1 MKTVRILAV
10 ALVLVLI
17 AGGAYW
23 LFARPAPVATVAP
36 QRGEA
41 AQIVYATG
49 VIEPR
54 VWAKVT
60 PLIRERIVSLC
71 DCEGKPIELGAELA
85 RLDSREAEAT
95 LAELKARQKLAAAE
109 HERQLVLAGRNV
121 ASIRDLDQARSELA
135 QLEALIAGQTAKLE
149 TYVLRSPMRGQVLR
163 KDGEVGEIVDP
174 GTILFWVG
182 EPKPL
187 WVIADVNEEDIPQVT
202 VGQKALLRSDAFPGQ
217 ALPATVDSITP
228 KGDPVAK
235 TYRVRLALPD
245 DTPVRIGMT
254 VDVNIINRTV
264 PNALLIP
271 TEAVNGTAV
280 FTVDSDNRARRRT
293 LEIGI
298 RGIRDF
304 EVLSGLAE
312 GDRVITP
319 FPETLAD
326 GARVAPEGG

>member
-1 MKTVRILAV
+1 MKTVRILSA
-10 ALVLVLI
+10 VLVLALI
-17 AGGAYW
+17 VGGAYW
-23 LFARPAPVATVAP
+23 LFARPTPVQTVAP
-36 QRGEA
+36 RRGEA

-49 VIEPR
+49 VVEPR

-71 DCEGKPIELGAELA
+71 DCEGEPVEFGAELA

-121 ASIRDLDQARSELA
+121 ASVRDLDQARSELA

-149 TYVLRSPMRGQVLR
+149 NYVLRSPMQGLVLR

-187 WVIADVNEEDIPQVT
+187 WVIADVNEEDIPQVA

-254 VDVNIINRTV
+254 VDVNIVNRTV

-271 TEAVNGTAV
+271 TEAVNGDAV
-280 FTVDSDNRARRRT
+280 FTVDADNRARRRT

-304 EVLSGLAE
+304 QVLSGLAE

>member
-1 MKTVRILAV
+1 MKTVRILSV
-10 ALVLVLI
+10 VLVLALI
-17 AGGAYW
+17 AGAAFW
-23 LFARPAPVATVAP
+23 LFGRPAAVATAAP
-36 QRGEA
+36 RRGEA

-54 VWAKVT
+54 IWAKVT
-60 PLIRERIVSLC
+60 PMVQERITAMC
-71 DCEGKPIELGAELA
+71 DCESEPVEPGAELA

-95 LAELKARQKLAAAE
+95 LAELKARHKLASAE
-109 HERQLVLAGRNV
+109 HDRQLVLAGRNV
-121 ASIRDLDQARSELA
+121 ASVQALDQARSELS

-149 TYVLRSPMRGQVLR
+149 NYVLRAPMRGLVLR

-187 WVIADVNEEDIPQVT
+187 WVIADVNEEDIPLVA
-202 VGQKALLRSDAFPGQ
+202 VGQKALLRADAFPGQ

-254 VDVNIINRTV
+254 VDVNIVNRTV
-264 PNALLIP
+264 PNALLVP
-271 TEAVNGTAV
+271 TEAVAGDAV
-280 FTVDSDNRARRRT
+280 FVVDGDSRARRRT
-293 LEIGI
+293 IAAGI
-298 RGIRDF
+298 RGIRDI

-312 GDRVITP
+312 GDRVISP
-319 FPETLAD
+319 FPEALAD
-326 GARVAPEGG
+326 GARVAPEG